1 MDVQTGRWAK
11 PMIKKAKQ
19 YLAHHTDRFWL
30 KVAYLMLALGV
41 GILAI
46 SAITNPES
54 YLFRQTGPVVEGEG
68 GDGTAKHGGV
78 GLLVEEGD
86 SAEEYDTAAGV
97 PGSATSPIAGP
108 FIMPS
113 EADFFEELKM
123 DRDKT
128 RSREEEVLQK
138 LIDDANTHPD
148 VRRRA
153 QEGLLSLAERAR
165 REAEAES
172 MIQAQGYERAVVF
185 LSEAG
190 ASVVVKSGRLE
201 EAEVWRIGD
210 VVSAATGVELRNI
223 SIMERDVKDNL
234 GMR

>member
-19 YLAHHTDRFWL
+19 YFAHHTDRVWL

-41 GILAI
+41 GILAV
-46 SAITNPES
+46 SAVRNPDA
-54 YLFRQTGPVVEGEG
+54 YLFRGAGSVVEEEQGDGSPVGPVGEDLAQG
-68 GDGTAKHGGV
+68 WNLQDYDAMAGALGT
-78 GLLVEEGD
+78 
-86 SAEEYDTAAGV
+86 
-97 PGSATSPIAGP
+97 PTSPVAGP

-138 LIDDANTHPD
+138 LIDDAYTHGD

-153 QEGLLSLAERAR
+153 QEALLSLAERAR

-172 MIQAQGYERAVVF
+172 MILAQGYERAVVF

-210 VVSAATGVELRNI
+210 VVSVATGVELRNI
-223 SIMERDVKDNL
+223 SIMEREP
-234 GMR
+234 